1 MRTYGQ
7 RMIPATCNA
16 KSDARLDKA
25 VTKLSDL
32 SNNTRRALLVANQE
46 DKGGLMSKDKIA
58 VN

>member
-1 MRTYGQ
+1 
-7 RMIPATCNA
+7 MIPATCNA
-16 KSDARLDKA
+16 KSVARLDKA